1 MSDPGAPES
10 ATMPADVGVE
20 IEDEVDEAELD
31 DIEDPDGLAADLA
44 ADDDGDAAD
53 GVEGEDDDSNRRQ
66 GALAVAVLEYLA
78 KAIVDDPD
86 AVEVVLDDS
95 RRRGIEL
102 RLHVAQED
110 MGKVIGRRGRVAQ
123 ALRTVVRAA
132 GAREGVEV
140 QVDIVD

>member
-1 MSDPGAPES
+1 MSDPGGPES

-44 ADDDGDAAD
+44 ADDD
-53 GVEGEDDDSNRRQ
+53 EDDGSDPRQ
-66 GALAVAVLEYLA
+66 GAMALAVLDYLA

-86 AVEVVLDDS
+86 SVEIEVDDS

-102 RLHVAQED
+102 RLHVAQGD

-132 GAREGVEV
+132 GAREGVDV